1 MTQQRRTVIF
11 LLTVVPAFLCLVSTG
26 ETVDA
31 PGTIAGRAVFEGS
44 VPPARQ
50 LKVDKD
56 MDHCMLAAG
65 EVQDV
70 VVGADGALSGV
81 VVEVKGLDG
90 EWQHPEGG
98 YVIRQKG
105 CRFHP
110 EFMVVPDGAELTIYN
125 EDPVLHNVNT
135 GQFNIAQPGGESY
148 VSKRKIAFQGRSFI
162 HVTCNVHGWME
173 AWIYVARSSFFA
185 VTGADGS
192 FRIDNVPPG
201 TYKVSARHP
210 NLRSKRFE
218 VTVESGQTV
227 EEQVIFSARQ

>member
-11 LLTVVPAFLCLVSTG
+11 LLALVPAFLCLVSTG
-26 ETVDA
+26 ETADA
-31 PGTIAGRAVFEGS
+31 PGTIVGRAVFEGS

-50 LKVDKD
+50 LEVDKD
-56 MDHCMLAAG
+56 TDHCMIAAG
-65 EVQDV
+65 EAQDV
-70 VVGADGALSGV
+70 VVGAEGALSGV
-81 VVEVKGLDG
+81 VVEIKGLDG
-90 EWQHPEGG
+90 EWQHPADG

-105 CRFHP
+105 CRFNP

-173 AWIYVARSSFFA
+173 AWIYVARSPFFA

-210 NLRSKRFE
+210 NLRSKRFDA
-218 VTVESGQTV
+218 TVESGQTV
-227 EEQVIFSARQ
+227 EEQVTFSARQ